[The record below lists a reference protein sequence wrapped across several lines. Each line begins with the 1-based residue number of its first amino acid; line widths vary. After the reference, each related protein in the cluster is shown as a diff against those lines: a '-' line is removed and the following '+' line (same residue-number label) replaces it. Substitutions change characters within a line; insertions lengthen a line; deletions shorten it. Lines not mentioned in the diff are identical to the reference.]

1 MNNFIIINKIE
12 YATRIKNMFNC
23 NNARDEISRILKLNK
38 KMKKKLNFLM
48 DRSIKVYIKRDL
60 AEDIEHT
67 IFEGILSFLNFQ
79 KVVISNYDYF
89 TERVLINKR
98 AVQIEKSPL
107 LKVII
112 MEFNRIR
119 IASNPNQLKFLI
131 ENIISLK
138 YGLMSR
144 KRRDI
149 LKVYIDL
156 QEEYIEDSI
165 NSFGIYDPDSEVDV
179 EMKCFVNKYFES
191 LNEDEKL
198 IFNKYFYEDIGYSEM
213 IVNNFVKN
221 EYVLK
226 NFIKKTKN
234 YFYEQLV
241 G

>member
-144 KRRDI
+144 KFI
-149 LKVYIDL
+149 LIYKK
-156 QEEYIEDSI
+156 SI
-165 NSFGIYDPDSEVDV
+165 SRIQLIVLEFMIQIR
-179 EMKCFVNKYFES
+179 
-191 LNEDEKL
+191 KL
-198 IFNKYFYEDIGYSEM
+198 M
-213 IVNNFVKN
+213 
-221 EYVLK
+221 LK
-226 NFIKKTKN
+226 
-234 YFYEQLV
+234 
-241 G
+241 